1 MGIDYYKV
9 LKLSEGFT
17 PDDLKR
23 SYYKLS
29 MRWHPD
35 KNPLDKKKAEL
46 RFKQIAEAY
55 EVKKI
60 IFVQFI
66 HLAAM
71 CFPKVVYSSSN
82 ALVLAID
89 SSNIDSSL
97 IFQPFRS
104 CNYEAYKIKELI
116 ILLYVDW

>member
-97 IFQPFRS
+97 ILQPFRS
-104 CNYEAYKIKELI
+104 CNYEAYKI
-116 ILLYVDW
+116 